1 MTRVSL
7 YPAKRPT
14 KSNPKRKVWQLRW
27 LGTDGKRY
35 CETIGDLPKMT
46 KRDAGAKRRDKQSK
60 IDCGVIPADKPK
72 RMTFSGFVD
81 QDRQTV
87 EADVRPTTMIEYD
100 HAVNHAYAALG
111 RGIALDRIGP
121 VEVGRIKTYL
131 KNKGRATATIRKTIK
146 TLNSIMRRAKDQ
158 RLILDNPFSG
168 KAKGKTQSKRKRIFA
183 PEEIKAMLTEANSQ
197 WWRVFLKLAVTTGL
211 RKSELLSLHWTDLD
225 FDSKTVTVSRK
236 DTGRFTVRGES
247 YPILPWETK
256 AHEERVVPLDAGV
269 VEMLKRFQLQSGG
282 SQYVFLSLAR
292 LRAIDERL
300 KADDWRPKADIV
312 NNLDARFK
320 AMQRRARRR
329 IATLTRCELDK
340 VQWNV
345 GCIHDLR
352 RTWATEIATHV
363 DILTLCRWG
372 GWADAKTAQQFYHEV
387 KSETADRAR
396 KAMADLYRETDA
408 QLTRK
413 AETETLTAAG

>member
-7 YPAKRPT
+7 YKTKRPT
-14 KSNPKRKVWQLRW
+14 RGNPKRQVWQLRW
-27 LGTDGKRY
+27 IGSDGKRY
-35 CETIGDLPKMT
+35 CETIGDLSKMT

-72 RMTFSGFVD
+72 RMTLSAFVA
-81 QDRQTV
+81 QDRLTI

-100 HAVNHAYAALG
+100 HAIKHAYAALG
-111 RGIALDRIGP
+111 REIALDRIGP

-146 TLNSIMRRAKDQ
+146 TLHSIMRRAKDQ
-158 RLILDNPFSG
+158 RLIPTNPFSG
-168 KAKGKTQSKRKRIFA
+168 KAKGKTQSKRKRIFT
-183 PEEIKAMLTEANSQ
+183 PEEIKAMLAEANSQ

-225 FDSKTVTVSRK
+225 FDGQTMTVSRK
-236 DTGRFTVRGES
+236 DAGRFTVRGES

-256 AHEERVVPLDAGV
+256 AHDERVVPLDAGV

-282 SQYVFLSLAR
+282 SRYVFLSLTR

-312 NNLDARFK
+312 NNLDVRFK
-320 AMQRRARRR
+320 AIQRRARRR
-329 IATLTRCELDK
+329 IATLAHCELDN
-340 VQWNV
+340 VQWTV
-345 GCIHDLR
+345 GSIHDLR
-352 RTWATEIATHV
+352 RTWATEIAPHV

-372 GWADAKTAQQFYHEV
+372 GWADAKTVQQFYHEV

-396 KAMADLYRETDA
+396 QAMADLYGESDA